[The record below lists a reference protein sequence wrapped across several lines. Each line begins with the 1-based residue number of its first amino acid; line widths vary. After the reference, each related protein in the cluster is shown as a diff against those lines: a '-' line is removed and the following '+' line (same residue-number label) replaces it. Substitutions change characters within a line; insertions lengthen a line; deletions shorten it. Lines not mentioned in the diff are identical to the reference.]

1 MYRNTDRNSTGYYAK
16 DKTADDLLKLI
27 YHERQREFIG
37 EGKFWF
43 DLVRQAEATNDP
55 TTSLTDY
62 ISLTTAVKNR
72 LRHLYSLYNPY
83 SSDEMKVD
91 DVDNG
96 GYLVQNPIW
105 ARYSN
110 N

>member
-1 MYRNTDRNSTGYYAK
+1 M
-16 DKTADDLLKLI
+16 
-27 YHERQREFIG
+27 G

-62 ISLTTAVKNR
+62 IAVTTAVKNR
-72 LRHLYSLYNPY
+72 LRHLYSLYCPY
-83 SSDEMKVD
+83 YSEEMKVNG
-91 DVDNG
+91 VENG
-96 GYLVQNPIW
+96 GKLVQNPVW